1 MSELM
6 ARHDDIYKKR
16 FLRVSDYIFSFVEE
30 DVFAL
35 EQARQLGGFD
45 NLTHKKKKPYEQEY
59 ARKRIAAKKMI
70 LSKILGLTSGI
81 SRDETAKQSFRSP
94 S

>member
-35 EQARQLGGFD
+35 EQARQLGGAVGRRGCFCRA
-45 NLTHKKKKPYEQEY
+45 LCHGGSLCCIT
-59 ARKRIAAKKMI
+59 
-70 LSKILGLTSGI
+70 TSPE
-81 SRDETAKQSFRSP
+81 SYSSE
-94 S
+94 